1 MTKIRSDMSRKSEIT
16 SLMKALTSMS
26 TVMKARWRKV
36 VLRKIVAMTMN
47 RRLSLDSMKKTLTI
61 STTTQALSLNK
72 QAAAT
77 RAETE
82 HPPRR
87 SLKGQVSRLRSKR
100 KADLVSKAKRD
111 RSKGIILKTLTNG
124 PRTLNTKRTK
134 MTLSVTVPVSPS
146 SRSMKAARKRLERL
160 VDAVSGTDDD
170 ISLLKIAINCKQ
182 SVFHDPRTYP

>member
-1 MTKIRSDMSRKSEIT
+1 MTKIRSDMSRRSEIT

-36 VLRKIVAMTMN
+36 VLRKTVVMIMN

-72 QAAAT
+72 LAAAT

-82 HPPRR
+82 HLPRK
-87 SLKGQVSRLRSKR
+87 SSKDQVSRLRSKR

-134 MTLSVTVPVSPS
+134 MMLSVIVPVSPS
-146 SRSMKAARKRLERL
+146 SRSMKAARKRSERL
-160 VDAVSGTDDD
+160 VDAASGTDDD